1 MGNCLLLSRDIPR
14 TETITIN
21 DRTTTDMGD
30 RNTYRYVDT
39 TSIPS
44 GSLLWKDFVSYPGRG
59 TKSVSYNCTSVPN
72 YNSLTVDNVAIL
84 YAGLNPITDAANSHL
99 TRSYNASNGT
109 ATITLRSSGTISFDT
124 SGSGYGVAIRVYY
137 VE

>member
-1 MGNCLLLSRDIPR
+1 
-14 TETITIN
+14 
-21 DRTTTDMGD
+21 MGD

-72 YNSLTVDNVAIL
+72 YNSLTVNNVAIL

-99 TRSYNASNGT
+99 TRSYNASNVT
-109 ATITLRSSGTISFDT
+109 ATVTLRSSGTISFDT
-124 SGSGYGVAIRVYY
+124 NGSGYGVVIRVYY
-137 VE
+137 AE